1 MIVVD
6 TSAWIDFF
14 CGRDTPVADR
24 LGELLGSERV
34 VVGDVIL
41 LEVLQGFR
49 HDAHLRRAASLLRG
63 GPVIAMLGE
72 ARALSAAARYRRLR
86 ARGVTVR
93 KTVDLVIGS
102 WCIDENVPLLHADRD
117 FDRLVEHEGLVSVL

>member
-6 TSAWIDFF
+6 TGVWTDFF
-14 CGRDTPVADR
+14 SGHSSAAADA
-24 LGELLGSERV
+24 LDDLLGRERI

-49 HDAHLRRAASLLRG
+49 HDHHLRRAATMLRR
-63 GPVIAMLGE
+63 GPVVVMLGE
-72 ARALSAAARYRRLR
+72 ARALAAAARYRRLR
-86 ARGVTVR
+86 AKGVTIR
-93 KTVDLVIGS
+93 ESVDLMIGS

-117 FDRLVEHEGLVSVL
+117 FDRLVEHEGLASVL